1 MKPDLH
7 PRSGLML
14 ALAALAAMIIVPY
27 IFELYTFHLY
37 LKRDPVFFSYSGAR
51 LWFFLIS
58 LLTIG
63 ALLGFISRVSGR
75 LLDLGC
81 PVAGIAAAIVI
92 LIAVLYQICD
102 SRECYYS
109 GPDGFGWL
117 RLWVLLFAAA
127 CTGLFVGLAF
137 SGTAKQKNVNLGDS
151 TASALFFT
159 SIITIFAGYY
169 PVALVSG
176 IPASLPNY
184 ILLLA
189 SASLAPFVIGG
200 ATAAALTGRARFA
213 LVCAAITPAI
223 LALLFLPLHH
233 DKGQIS
239 FASLI
244 LAAGLPVTLVTFM
257 AVSRKL
263 SHRAGGQ
270 QDKNSKSAILAS
282 ATALVF
288 FFIFAV
294 HPYLDAPM
302 NLLADVVK
310 GDADDD
316 TLPTYYSGI
325 YHAANYFSVKA
336 VEVQIG
342 YGNAMQRQLESVPE
356 ASPLLAG
363 IGVQS
368 PNCCK
373 DGLDYGYRADVLF
386 SEGKQ
391 YLVARAWETC
401 DQNIACSGVPWESK
415 MYQNVMPLPSN
426 VTNIVI
432 GMRWS
437 SDTHHMVQWYYR
449 TADVMAESSHN
460 SSSVSAGSLFGTFAA
475 PAIENPIFN
484 VGVLNMTALQSL
496 TNPPYGNA
504 NFYQLG
510 VTEQNDKAYQSN
522 LNETLT
528 FGCLVYYSLDGNRN
542 CASDTRPVFDGDS
555 HWKVLWKWGLPSH
568 RIAVSVDN
576 REKIITFHIE
586 SP

>member
-1 MKPDLH
+1 
-7 PRSGLML
+7 ML

-37 LKRDPVFFSYSGAR
+37 LKRDPVFYSYSGAR

-58 LLTIG
+58 PLAIG
-63 ALLGFISRVSGR
+63 ALLGFISRMSGR
-75 LLDLGC
+75 LMDPRC
-81 PVAGIAAAIVI
+81 SVAGIAAATLI
-92 LIAVLYQICD
+92 LTALLYLICD

-117 RLWVLLFAAA
+117 RLWVLLLATA
-127 CTGLFVGLAF
+127 CTGVFVGLAF

-151 TASALFFT
+151 TAPALFFP

-176 IPASLPNY
+176 IPASLPNH

-189 SASLAPFVIGG
+189 SACIAPFVIGG
-200 ATAAALTGRARFA
+200 ATAAALTGRIRFA
-213 LVCAAITPAI
+213 LVCAAITSTI

-233 DKGQIS
+233 DKGQIPS
-239 FASLI
+239 GSLI
-244 LAAGLPVTLVTFM
+244 LAAGFPVTLVTFM
-257 AVSRKL
+257 AISRKL
-263 SHRAGGQ
+263 SHRARGQ
-270 QDKNSKSAILAS
+270 QDKKNSKPAILAS
-282 ATALVF
+282 TTALAF

-302 NLLADVVK
+302 NLLADIMK
-310 GDADDD
+310 GDGDDG

-325 YHAANYFSVKA
+325 YHAANYFSAKA
-336 VEVQIG
+336 VEVQIR
-342 YGNAMQRQLESVPE
+342 YGNAMQRQLESIPE
-356 ASPLLAG
+356 AGPLLAG

-426 VTNIVI
+426 VTSIII
-432 GMRWS
+432 GMRWG
-437 SDTHHMVQWYYR
+437 SDTHHVVEWYYR
-449 TADVMAESSHN
+449 TADIMAESSHN

-510 VTEQNDKAYQSN
+510 VTEQNDEAYQSN

-542 CASDTRPVFDGDS
+542 CASDTKPVLDGDS

-568 RIAVSVDN
+568 GIAVSVDN
-576 REKIITFHIE
+576 QEKINTFHIE